1 MRTGQNIYKRKDGR
15 WEARVP
21 LGIRANGRRYFKCFY
36 GKTYQEARNRKQDYE
51 KNIPFI
57 KEMVTTSPDTFSS
70 AAYGWLVVS
79 EQDWKPATY
88 IRYRNC
94 LEKYILPH
102 WGPLHVR
109 EIDQKVYDALITLLE
124 KKLSVSSMQTVN
136 TVISGSL
143 KHTLKRLPVTCKKFV
158 AERRMTPKDILSK
171 AEIFRLRSYLEAEED
186 LTAIGIHLALYSGVR
201 LGELCALTWADIDL
215 ETRTLYVRHTLQRIQ
230 NRNRLDGE
238 PKTRLQMGLPKNK
251 KERAIPLHE
260 QILPVLERTR
270 RLYLPSD
277 YLLSGTSAPVEPRR
291 MSSRF
296 KRILK
301 ECGLR
306 NIHFHVLRHTF
317 ATYSLESGM
326 RTKVLSELMGHSSVK
341 ITMDR
346 YVHLSNEFKEAQ
358 MNNLQYTDSTSI
370 SRQKNGQND
379 VGSC

>member
-1 MRTGQNIYKRKDGR
+1 MRTGQNIYKRRDGR
-15 WEARVP
+15 WEARIP
-21 LGIRANGRRYFKCFY
+21 LGIKANGRRYFKCFY

-70 AAYGWLVVS
+70 AAYGWLASS

-102 WGPLHVR
+102 WELLPVR
-109 EIDQKVYDALITLLE
+109 EVDQKVYDALITLLE

-171 AEIFRLRSYLEAEED
+171 AEIFRLGSYLEAEED

-230 NRNRLDGE
+230 NRNRQDGE
-238 PKTRLQMGLPKNK
+238 PKTILQLGLPKNK
-251 KERAIPLHE
+251 KERAIPLHG

-277 YLLSGTSAPVEPRR
+277 YLLSGTSDPVEPRR

-306 NIHFHVLRHTF
+306 DIRFHVLRHTF

-346 YVHLSNEFKEAQ
+346 YVHLSNEFKAAQ
-358 MNNLQYTDSTSI
+358 INNLQYTDSTSI
-370 SRQKNGQND
+370 GRQKNGQND
-379 VGSC
+379 TKAC

>member
-1 MRTGQNIYKRKDGR
+1 MRTGQNIYKRRDGR
-15 WEARVP
+15 WEARIP
-21 LGIRANGRRYFKCFY
+21 LGIKANGRRYFKCFY

-70 AAYGWLVVS
+70 AAYGWLASS

-102 WGPLHVR
+102 WELLPVR
-109 EIDQKVYDALITLLE
+109 EVDQKVYDALITLLE

-171 AEIFRLRSYLEAEED
+171 AEIFRLGSYLEAEED

-215 ETRTLYVRHTLQRIQ
+215 ETRTLYVRHTL
-230 NRNRLDGE
+230 
-238 PKTRLQMGLPKNK
+238 
-251 KERAIPLHE
+251 
-260 QILPVLERTR
+260 
-270 RLYLPSD
+270 
-277 YLLSGTSAPVEPRR
+277 
-291 MSSRF
+291 
-296 KRILK
+296 
-301 ECGLR
+301 
-306 NIHFHVLRHTF
+306 
-317 ATYSLESGM
+317 
-326 RTKVLSELMGHSSVK
+326 
-341 ITMDR
+341 
-346 YVHLSNEFKEAQ
+346 
-358 MNNLQYTDSTSI
+358 
-370 SRQKNGQND
+370 
-379 VGSC
+379 

>member
-15 WEARVP
+15 WEARIP

-51 KNIPFI
+51 KNIPLT
-57 KEMVTTSPDTFSS
+57 KEIVTTSPDTFSS
-70 AAYGWLVVS
+70 SAYGWLAAS
-79 EQDWKPATY
+79 EQEWKPATY
-88 IRYRNC
+88 VRYRNY
-94 LEKYILPH
+94 LEKYILPQ
-102 WGPLHVR
+102 WKLIHVR
-109 EIDQKVYDALITLLE
+109 EIDQKVYDALIALLE
-124 KKLSVSSMQTVN
+124 KSLSASSMQTIN

-143 KHTLKRLPVTCKKFV
+143 KHTLKQLPVTCKKFV
-158 AERRMTPKDILSK
+158 SERRMTPRDILSK
-171 AEIFRLRSYLEAEED
+171 SEIFRLRSHLEAEED
-186 LTAIGIHLALYSGVR
+186 LTAVGILLALYSGIR

-215 ETRTLYVRHTLQRIQ
+215 EARTLYVRHTLQRIQ
-230 NRNRLDGE
+230 NRNRQDGE
-238 PKTRLQMGLPKNK
+238 PKTILQLGLPKNK
-251 KERAIPLHE
+251 KERAIPLHG

-277 YLLSGTSAPVEPRR
+277 YLLSGTSDPVEPRR

-306 NIHFHVLRHTF
+306 DIRFHVLRHTF

-341 ITMDR
+341 ITLDR
-346 YVHLSNEFKEAQ
+346 YVHLSDDFKEVQ
-358 MNNLQYTDSTSI
+358 LNGLQYADSELLN
-370 SRQKNGQND
+370 RQKNGQND
-379 VGSC
+379 AKAY

>member
-1 MRTGQNIYKRKDGR
+1 MRTGQNIYKRRDGR
-15 WEARVP
+15 WEARIP

-36 GKTYQEARNRKQDYE
+36 GKTYQEVRNRKQDYE

-70 AAYGWLVVS
+70 AAYGWLVAS
-79 EQDWKPATY
+79 EQAWKPATY

-143 KHTLKRLPVTCKKFV
+143 KHTLKRMPVTYKKFV

-171 AEIFRLRSYLEAEED
+171 AEIFRLCSHLESEED

-238 PKTRLQMGLPKNK
+238 PKTMLQIGLPKNK

-260 QILPVLERTR
+260 QIRPVLEQTR

-277 YLLSGTSAPVEPRR
+277 YLLSGTSTPVEPRR

-306 NIHFHVLRHTF
+306 NIRFHVLRHTF

-346 YVHLSNEFKEAQ
+346 YVHLSNEFKAAQ
-358 MNNLQYTDSTSI
+358 INNLQYTDSTSI
-370 SRQKNGQND
+370 DRQKNGQND
-379 VGSC
+379 AEAC

>member
-70 AAYGWLVVS
+70 AAYGWLASS

-102 WGPLHVR
+102 WGLLPVR

-171 AEIFRLRSYLEAEED
+171 AEIFRLCSHLESEED
-186 LTAIGIHLALYSGVR
+186 LTAVGIHLALYSGVR

-215 ETRTLYVRHTLQRIQ
+215 ETRTLYARHTLQRIQ
-230 NRNRLDGE
+230 NRNRLDEE
-238 PKTRLQMGLPKNK
+238 PKTMLQMGLPKNK

-260 QILPVLERTR
+260 QIRPVLERTC

-277 YLLSGTSAPVEPRR
+277 YLLSGTSTPVEPRR

-306 NIHFHVLRHTF
+306 NIRFHVLRHTF

-346 YVHLSNEFKEAQ
+346 YVHLSNEFKAAQ
-358 MNNLQYTDSTSI
+358 INNLQYTDSTSI
-370 SRQKNGQND
+370 GRQKNGQND
-379 VGSC
+379 AEAC

>member
-1 MRTGQNIYKRKDGR
+1 MRTGQNIYKRRDGR
-15 WEARVP
+15 WEARIP

-57 KEMVTTSPDTFSS
+57 KEMVTTLPDTFSS
-70 AAYGWLVVS
+70 AAYGWLAAS

-136 TVISGSL
+136 IVISGSL

-171 AEIFRLRSYLEAEED
+171 AEIFRLCSHLESEED

-238 PKTRLQMGLPKNK
+238 PKTILQMGLPKNK

-260 QILPVLERTR
+260 QIRSVLERMR

-277 YLLSGTSAPVEPRR
+277 YLLSGTSTPVEPRR

-306 NIHFHVLRHTF
+306 NIRFHVLRHTF

-346 YVHLSNEFKEAQ
+346 YVHLSNEFKAAQ
-358 MNNLQYTDSTSI
+358 INNLQYTDSTSI
-370 SRQKNGQND
+370 GRQKNGQND
-379 VGSC
+379 AEAC

>member
-1 MRTGQNIYKRKDGR
+1 MRRGQNIYKRKDGR

-36 GKTYQEARNRKQDYE
+36 GKTYQEARSRKQNYE
-51 KNIPFI
+51 KNIPST
-57 KEMVTTSPDTFSS
+57 KEILPVPPDTFSA
-70 AAYGWLVVS
+70 AAYGWLAAS

-88 IRYRNC
+88 VRYRNY

-102 WGPLHVR
+102 WKLLHVR
-109 EIDQKVYDALITLLE
+109 EIDQKVYDALIALLE
-124 KKLSVSSMQTVN
+124 KSLSASSMQTIN

-158 AERRMTPKDILSK
+158 SERRMTPKDILSK
-171 AEIFRLRSYLEAEED
+171 SEIFRLRSHLEAEED
-186 LTAIGIHLALYSGVR
+186 LTAVGILLALYSGIR

-215 ETRTLYVRHTLQRIQ
+215 EARTLYVRHTLQRIQ
-230 NRNRLDGE
+230 NRNRQDGE
-238 PKTRLQMGLPKNK
+238 PKTMLQLGQPKNK
-251 KERAIPLHE
+251 KERAIPLHG

-277 YLLSGTSAPVEPRR
+277 YLLSGTSDPVEPRR

-306 NIHFHVLRHTF
+306 DIRFHVLRHTF

-341 ITMDR
+341 ITLDR
-346 YVHLSNEFKEAQ
+346 YVHLSNDFKEAQ
-358 MNNLQYTDSTSI
+358 LNGLQYTDSELL

-379 VGSC
+379 AEAC

>member
-15 WEARVP
+15 WEARIP

-70 AAYGWLVVS
+70 AAYGWLAVS

-171 AEIFRLRSYLEAEED
+171 AEIFRLCSHLKSEED
-186 LTAIGIHLALYSGVR
+186 LTAVGILLALYSGVR
-201 LGELCALTWADIDL
+201 LGELCALAWADIDL

-358 MNNLQYTDSTSI
+358 MNNLQYTDSTNI

-379 VGSC
+379 AKAC